1 MSDNRMTVATFAPVI
16 AALTVASV
24 LGLTSQG
31 DAAREVIITCL
42 DGTGTSFN
50 PERHKTY

>member
-1 MSDNRMTVATFAPVI
+1 MSDNRMTVATSVI

-24 LGLTSQG
+24 LGLTSQV